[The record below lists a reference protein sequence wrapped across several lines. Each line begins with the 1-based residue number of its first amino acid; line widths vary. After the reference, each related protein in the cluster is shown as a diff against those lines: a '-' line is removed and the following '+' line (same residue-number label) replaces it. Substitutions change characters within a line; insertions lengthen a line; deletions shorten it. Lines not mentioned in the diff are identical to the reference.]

1 MLNLKQG
8 VFTQPTGRAS
18 GHSLGLQSFYY
29 AGPTETRTIQNVF
42 DFTSNLALTDI
53 GLPGL
58 NGLYTDPVVYAK
70 TRVLVFSLTS
80 DSFSFDTDVGW
91 DAQGDALAGQATS
104 RADFR
109 QEAVLDQVLS
119 TDGET
124 INLSFTV

>member
-1 MLNLKQG
+1 MLSLKQG

-42 DFTSNLALTDI
+42 DFTSNLTPTNI
-53 GLPGL
+53 SLPGA

-109 QEAVLDQVLS
+109 QEAVLDQVLT